1 MGEKH
6 LSLRSY
12 LTIVSSEG
20 VNPPAQIFAERMDKQ
35 WVMVRA
41 LSRYYGVSYMM
52 GCNSQG
58 GNNTGAR

>member
-20 VNPPAQIFAERMDKQ
+20 VNPPAQIFAERKDKQ
-35 WVMVRA
+35 RA
-41 LSRYYGVSYMM
+41 MAQVYLDNVGVSYMM
-52 GCNSQG
+52 GS
-58 GNNTGAR
+58 

>member
-1 MGEKH
+1 M
-6 LSLRSY
+6 SA
-12 LTIVSSEG
+12 EG
-20 VNPPAQIFAERMDKQ
+20 VNPPAEIFAERMDKQ

-58 GNNTGAR
+58 GNNTGTR